1 MLGGMMTASAAWM
14 AAIAESFW
22 DAMYP
27 FHAVTRSR
35 MACSSAAV
43 STGFGAAVQAAASII
58 IRLQAIRRIMN
69 DPFRRK

>member
-1 MLGGMMTASAAWM
+1 
-14 AAIAESFW
+14 
-22 DAMYP
+22 
-27 FHAVTRSR
+27 